1 MPKAIVSDLSNPAM
15 NIPEIN
21 LKRVVI
27 IGGGFAG
34 LNIAKKLSGKDFQIV
49 MLDKHNY
56 HTFQPL
62 LYQVATAGLEPDSI
76 AHAIRQIF
84 TKKENF
90 YFRIADVKE
99 IDTKDKIIKTP
110 IGNIFY
116 DYLIIATGSE
126 TNYYGNENIRKY
138 SMPMKTIPE
147 ALDLRSL
154 VLQSLE
160 AALLTNNLDE
170 RQRLMNFVIVGG
182 GPTGV
187 ELAGAFGEL
196 KKHVLPNDYP
206 DLDIRR
212 MNVHLIQGADRLL
225 PPMSKNA
232 SDKAAKYLEKL
243 GVQVWFN
250 TLVKDYDGKIITTN
264 DRSFETATMIWTAGV
279 KGTLIPGIEGEEVI
293 VGGRYTVDEFN
304 RVKGFEDI
312 FAVGDVSLMITPDN
326 PKGDPMVAQ
335 VAIQQGKLL
344 AKNLIAIKDGK
355 TPKPFKYKDKG
366 SMATIGRDKAVVDLP
381 HWKFSGWFA
390 WFVWMFVHL
399 FSLIGF
405 RNKMIALTNWVT
417 QYFTYNKSVRL
428 IIRPYKGR
436 NTRSEDDPD
445 VFS

>member
-1 MPKAIVSDLSNPAM
+1 MMTTNIMNIDKPAL
-15 NIPEIN
+15 NIPEVNI
-21 LKRVVI
+21 KRVVI

-34 LNIAKKLSGKDFQIV
+34 LNIAKNLSGQDFQIV
-49 MLDKHNY
+49 MIDKHNY

-84 TKKENF
+84 SKKENF
-90 YFRIADVKE
+90 YFRIADVKK
-99 IDTKDKIIKTP
+99 IDPNEKIIFTP

-116 DYLIIATGSE
+116 DYLILATGSE
-126 TNYYGNENIRKY
+126 TNYYGNENIMKY

-154 VLQSLE
+154 VLQNLE
-160 AALLTNNLDE
+160 AALLTNDLDE
-170 RQRLMNFVIVGG
+170 RLRLMNFVIVGG

-212 MNVHLIQGADRLL
+212 MNVHLIQAADKLL
-225 PPMSKNA
+225 PSMSQNA
-232 SDKAAKYLEKL
+232 SDKAAKYLKNL
-243 GVQVWFN
+243 DVQVWFN

-264 DRSFETATMIWTAGV
+264 DRSFETTTMIWTAGV
-279 KGTLIPGIEGEEVI
+279 KGALIPGIEGEDVI
-293 VGGRYTVDEFN
+293 VGGRYSVDKFN
-304 RVKGFEDI
+304 KIKKYDDI
-312 FAVGDVSLMITPDN
+312 YAVGDVAVMMTPEN

-344 AKNLIAIKDGK
+344 AKNLTRQLKNK
-355 TPKPFKYKDKG
+355 PLKPFKYNDKG

-381 HWKFSGWFA
+381 NWKFSGWFA
-390 WFVWMFVHL
+390 WIVWMFVHL
-399 FSLIGF
+399 VSLIGF
-405 RNKMIALTNWVT
+405 RNKVIALMNWVV

-428 IIRPYKGR
+428 IIRPYKR
-436 NTRSEDDPD
+436 KHD
-445 VFS
+445 

>member
-1 MPKAIVSDLSNPAM
+1 MTTNIININNPAM
-15 NIPEIN
+15 NIPEVN

-49 MLDKHNY
+49 MIDKHNY

-84 TKKENF
+84 SKKENF
-90 YFRIADVKE
+90 YFRIANVRKINTQE
-99 IDTKDKIIKTP
+99 KIIFTP
-110 IGNIFY
+110 IGDIFY

-126 TNYYGNENIRKY
+126 TNYYGNENIMKY
-138 SMPMKTIPE
+138 SMSMKTIPE

-154 VLQSLE
+154 VLQNLE
-160 AALLTNNLDE
+160 SALLTNDLDE
-170 RQRLMNFVIVGG
+170 RLRLMNFVIVGG

-212 MNVHLIQGADRLL
+212 MNVHLIQAADKLL
-225 PPMSKNA
+225 PTMSQNA
-232 SDKAAKYLEKL
+232 SEKAAKYLKDL
-243 GVQVWFN
+243 DVQVWFN

-264 DRSFETATMIWTAGV
+264 DRLFETTTMIWTAGV
-279 KGTLIPGIEGEEVI
+279 KGSLIPGIEGEESI
-293 VGGRYTVDEFN
+293 VAGRYSVNKFN
-304 RVKGFEDI
+304 QIKGHKDI
-312 FAVGDVSLMITPDN
+312 YAIGDVAVMMTPEN

-344 AKNLIAIKDGK
+344 AKNLTKQLK
-355 TPKPFKYKDKG
+355 NSPMKPFKYKDKG

-381 HWKFSGWFA
+381 NWKFSGWFA
-390 WFVWMFVHL
+390 WIVWMFVHL
-399 FSLIGF
+399 VSLIGF
-405 RNKMIALTNWVT
+405 RNKVIALVNWVV

-428 IIRPYKGR
+428 IIRPYKKKY
-436 NTRSEDDPD
+436 D
-445 VFS
+445 

>member
-1 MPKAIVSDLSNPAM
+1 MMTTNIMNIDKPAL
-15 NIPEIN
+15 NIPEVNI
-21 LKRVVI
+21 KRVVI

-34 LNIAKKLSGKDFQIV
+34 LNIAKNLSGQDFQIV
-49 MLDKHNY
+49 MIDKHNY

-84 TKKENF
+84 SKKENF
-90 YFRIADVKE
+90 YFRIADVKK
-99 IDTKDKIIKTP
+99 IDPNEKIIFTP

-116 DYLIIATGSE
+116 DYLILATGSE
-126 TNYYGNENIRKY
+126 TNYYGNENIMKY

-154 VLQSLE
+154 VLQNLE
-160 AALLTNNLDE
+160 AALLTNDLDE
-170 RQRLMNFVIVGG
+170 RLRLMNFVIVGG

-212 MNVHLIQGADRLL
+212 MNVHLIQAADKLL
-225 PPMSKNA
+225 PSMSQNA
-232 SDKAAKYLEKL
+232 SDKAAKYLKDL
-243 GVQVWFN
+243 DVQVWFN
-250 TLVKDYDGKIITTN
+250 TLVKDYDGKIVTTN
-264 DRSFETATMIWTAGV
+264 DRSFETTTMIWTAGV
-279 KGTLIPGIEGEEVI
+279 KGALIPGIEGEDVI
-293 VGGRYTVDEFN
+293 VGGRYSVDKFN
-304 RVKGFEDI
+304 KIKKYDDI
-312 FAVGDVSLMITPDN
+312 YAVGDVAVMMTPEN

-344 AKNLIAIKDGK
+344 AKNLTRQLKNK
-355 TPKPFKYKDKG
+355 PLKPFKYNDKG

-381 HWKFSGWFA
+381 NWKFSGWFA
-390 WFVWMFVHL
+390 WIVWMFVHL
-399 FSLIGF
+399 VSLIGF
-405 RNKMIALTNWVT
+405 RNKVIALMNWVV

-428 IIRPYKGR
+428 IIRPYKR
-436 NTRSEDDPD
+436 KHD
-445 VFS
+445 

>member
-1 MPKAIVSDLSNPAM
+1 MMTTNIMNIDKPAL
-15 NIPEIN
+15 NIPEVNI
-21 LKRVVI
+21 KRVVI

-34 LNIAKKLSGKDFQIV
+34 LNIAKNLSGQDFQIV
-49 MLDKHNY
+49 MIDKHNY

-84 TKKENF
+84 SKKENF
-90 YFRIADVKE
+90 YFRIADVKK
-99 IDTKDKIIKTP
+99 IDPNEKIIFTP

-126 TNYYGNENIRKY
+126 TNYYGNENIMKY

-154 VLQSLE
+154 VLQNLE
-160 AALLTNNLDE
+160 AALLTNDLDE

-212 MNVHLIQGADRLL
+212 MNVHLIQAADKLL
-225 PPMSKNA
+225 PTMSQNA
-232 SDKAAKYLEKL
+232 SDKAAKYLKDL
-243 GVQVWFN
+243 DVQVWFN
-250 TLVKDYDGKIITTN
+250 TLVKDYDGKIVTTN
-264 DRSFETATMIWTAGV
+264 DRSFETTTMIWTAGV
-279 KGTLIPGIEGEEVI
+279 KGSLIPGIEGEDVI
-293 VGGRYTVDEFN
+293 VGGRYSVDKFN
-304 RVKGFEDI
+304 KIKGYNDI
-312 FAVGDVSLMITPDN
+312 YAVGDVAVMMTPEN

-344 AKNLIAIKDGK
+344 AKNLTRQLKNN
-355 TPKPFKYKDKG
+355 PMKPFKYNDKG

-381 HWKFSGWFA
+381 NWKFSGWFA
-390 WFVWMFVHL
+390 WIVWMFVHL
-399 FSLIGF
+399 VSLIGF
-405 RNKMIALTNWVT
+405 RNKVIALMNWVV

-428 IIRPYKGR
+428 IIRPYKR
-436 NTRSEDDPD
+436 KHD
-445 VFS
+445 